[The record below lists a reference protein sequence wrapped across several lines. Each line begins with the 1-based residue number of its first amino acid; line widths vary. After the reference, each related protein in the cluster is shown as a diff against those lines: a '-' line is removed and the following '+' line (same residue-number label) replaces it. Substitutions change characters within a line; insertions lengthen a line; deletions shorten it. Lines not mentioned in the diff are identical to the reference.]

1 MTAQEGMPRR
11 KKILWI
17 SHLLPYPPKGGV
29 MMRSFHLIRELARY
43 HDVDLFIINQRRLFR
58 NFFDDP
64 VDGLRKAREVF
75 GEFANIVDIV
85 DEPGGES
92 KVARAWL
99 ILRSMIGLPYTV
111 RWLYSKEIDTRI
123 RRCVDN
129 GQYDV
134 LHFDTIGLAAYW
146 HEDYSAPAV
155 LDHHN
160 VESHMMLRRAEVEP
174 NILKRIYFYQEGVRL
189 RRYERKMLGRF
200 KTHFVCSEDDRTRLL
215 ELVKELN
222 VMVIPNGIALPDDKP
237 PRSPDK
243 EQPRVLFVG
252 GLTWYPN
259 HDAVVFMLREIWPR
273 IVAAVPNARLDIIG
287 RGPSDTIKKMV
298 AESSNVILHGFVD
311 DIGQFYEK
319 ATLYLCPIRDGG
331 GTKLKVLDA
340 LAHRVPLVAH
350 SIACEGIQ
358 LKSAMYD
365 LIVDSAEGMADA
377 AIRVLRGEL
386 PSNELGDMG
395 WTLIREQYDFEKIGA
410 GFARAFSDLHYGKV
424 S

>member
-1 MTAQEGMPRR
+1 MPRR

-58 NFFDDP
+58 SFFDDP
-64 VDGLRKAREVF
+64 AEGLREAHEVF
-75 GEFANIVDIV
+75 GAFANIVDIV

-92 KVARAWL
+92 RLARIRL

-111 RWLYSKEIDTRI
+111 RWLYSRKIDARI
-123 RRCVDN
+123 RRCVDI
-129 GQYDV
+129 GEYDV

-146 HEDYSAPAV
+146 HEDFSAPAV

-174 NILKRIYFYQEGVRL
+174 NVLKKLYFYQEGMRL
-189 RRYERKMLGRF
+189 RRYERRMLGKF
-200 KTHFVCSEDDRTRLL
+200 DHHLMCSADDKERLL
-215 ELVKELN
+215 ELDPRLKVS
-222 VMVIPNGIALPDDKP
+222 VIPNGIAMDEEYP
-237 PRSPDK
+237 PRSPDPAS
-243 EQPRVLFVG
+243 PRVLFVG

-259 HDAVVFMLREIWPR
+259 HDAVVFMLEEIWPR
-273 IVAAVPNARLDIIG
+273 IVEAIPHARLDIVG
-287 RGPSDTIKKMV
+287 RSPSTRIQRLAANSVNV
-298 AESSNVILHGFVD
+298 ALHGFVD
-311 DIGQFYEK
+311 DIRPFYQA

-350 SIACEGIQ
+350 SIACEGIALEQ
-358 LKSAMYD
+358 GVNVLMAEEAGRIAELAID
-365 LIVDSAEGMADA
+365 LIQSDPACSQK
-377 AIRVLRGEL
+377 
-386 PSNELGDMG
+386 LGDAG
-395 WTLIREQYDFEKIGA
+395 WEVVRKQYEYRGIGA
-410 GFARAFSDLHYGKV
+410 KLGQLFTEEVR
-424 S
+424 